1 MKPPMTPQRPPAQG
15 TPAPGGQD
23 NLPANLSDGEYII
36 PSDVVNY
43 LGLERIEKMVSGAKE
58 KLADM
63 QQSGRIKQAQPQP
76 SPRPAAQPMK
86 PQTPAPSQM
95 ASPAPM
101 AQKQAQK
108 APGFNTGGMIQQ
120 APSATAPTYTP
131 PGMERRTL
139 PDGRTVLVP
148 AGTPYA
154 PGIGRVGSSQQPSA
168 MQQVAREQQSG
179 QTTGATTPATV
190 STAPTPTQGD
200 QGGSGM
206 GVGADNPT
214 AGDQSVTDMIGQGNF
229 GGLRDFAN
237 TPDWAINMMD
247 FAIGGALRGGMTV
260 PGLAAFGFDRAFGGN
275 QTGSVATKD
284 RERAREALGTLGI
297 DYTDEKAVQDF
308 INNPGVQALS
318 RAATAGA
325 AARSYGESIGAPSGS
340 YMGVSMPDG
349 TTASVNTKGG
359 FAVDETGAVVGGK
372 LGRDLVAAAQSQIG
386 TPLEDVAR
394 GISTPSLSD
403 FGQAAGKEA
412 AYGSGFGAA
421 GSPEG
426 DASQDGQSD
435 FGGVDSDTADAESSG
450 AEADAAGEAPGGGW

>member
-58 KLADM
+58 KLSEM

-101 AQKQAQK
+101 AQKQDQK

-190 STAPTPTQGD
+190 STNPTPD
-200 QGGSGM
+200 QRQASN
-206 GVGADNPT
+206 VGDNPT
-214 AGDQSVTDMIGQGNF
+214 AGDRSVSEMVDLGDIQG
-229 GGLRDFAN
+229 LADFAN
-237 TPDWAINMMD
+237 TPDFAIGMMD
-247 FAIGGALRGGMTV
+247 FGIGGALAGGMTA
-260 PGLAAFGFDRAFGGN
+260 PGIAARGFDAMFGDN
-275 QTGSVATKD
+275 QLGSVATKD
-284 RERAREALGTLGI
+284 RNRARETLAALGV
-297 DYTDEKAVQDF
+297 DYTKPAEVAKAVEA
-308 INNPGVQALS
+308 N
-318 RAATAGA
+318 RATYERNVANAMTSGYE
-325 AARSYGESIGAPSGS
+325 SSIGAPSGS
-340 YMGVSMPDG
+340 YQGVATDEGPV
-349 TTASVNTKGG
+349 SVNTVGG
-359 FAVDETGAVVGGK
+359 FAVDPATGDVIGGDRGRAAVAQAQAE
-372 LGRDLVAAAQSQIG
+372 RDSADAA
-386 TPLEDVAR
+386 
-394 GISTPSLSD
+394 
-403 FGQAAGKEA
+403 
-412 AYGSGFGAA
+412 SG
-421 GSPEG
+421 
-426 DASQDGQSD
+426 GQSD
-435 FGGVDSDTADAESSG
+435 FGGVGAESGMGASGGETGGG
-450 AEADAAGEAPGGGW
+450 AEGTEAESTPF